1 MHILIAYVLL
11 GLAACLGS
19 RSVND
24 ALQSVSYYSAVTNRE
39 SPTASVNA
47 GLGFLVEGF
56 TLGILPAGSH
66 AEAVT
71 LAVRSMA
78 SMYQED
84 AAAAALGMAVALA
97 WALGF
102 AALAGRSG
110 SMRRRQALRVAL
122 GASFLC
128 LAVGVTAPIMMFKAY
143 ANVPLLGWAIVEYDA
158 PSVLSTASNLA
169 GTGKGAVAA
178 LVVVFSVLTPIA
190 KLLLSLAVLQSASQK
205 ACKAA
210 HRIVA
215 AIGKWS
221 MADVFVVAI
230 LIAVYSH
237 RDGGEERF
245 AMESEVGMG
254 LGFFVGHSLL
264 SLVISHYLRVRE
276 IGSGVTQDVPRKAIG
291 APVALLALCVSAV
304 LPALVPQ
311 ATERKDN
318 FVVPVNSAKAVSFRV
333 GSAPR
338 RLRAQWHSSG
348 REHGGMDDL
357 IVHALL
363 VGPRGEVHQIWDH
376 VSDGG
381 SEVQVEKP
389 GIYSLVF
396 NNRGILR
403 STHRSV
409 TCSLSIEPR

>member
-1 MHILIAYVLL
+1 MIF
-11 GLAACLGS
+11 
-19 RSVND
+19 
-24 ALQSVSYYSAVTNRE
+24 
-39 SPTASVNA
+39 TA
-47 GLGFLVEGF
+47 
-56 TLGILPAGSH
+56 H
-66 AEAVT
+66 AD
-71 LAVRSMA
+71 L
-78 SMYQED
+78 
-84 AAAAALGMAVALA
+84 
-97 WALGF
+97 
-102 AALAGRSG
+102 
-110 SMRRRQALRVAL
+110 
-122 GASFLC
+122 
-128 LAVGVTAPIMMFKAY
+128 
-143 ANVPLLGWAIVEYDA
+143 PLLGWVIVKYDA
-158 PSVLSTASNLA
+158 PSILSTASTLA

-178 LVVVFSVLTPIA
+178 LVVVFSVVTPIA
-190 KLLLSLAVLQSASQK
+190 KILLSLAVLQSASQK
-205 ACKAA
+205 VRKTA
-210 HRIVA
+210 HQIVG

-237 RDGGEERF
+237 RDGGGDQF
-245 AMESEVGMG
+245 AMESSVGMG

-276 IGSGVTQDVPRKAIG
+276 TGSGATQDFHSKAIG
-291 APVALLALCVSAV
+291 APGALLAWGVGAL
-304 LPALVPQ
+304 LPAVVSH